1 MSALSGRRPVA
12 TVLAVCVF
20 GLLVASGAS
29 SAKSHGARAVVSSA
43 RGARAV
49 SGEPW
54 TDASQPAL
62 ARANELLAALDTDQ
76 KIQLALGN
84 FAALSSFGVPTV
96 NADDGPDGL
105 RNPGTT
111 AMPSGQALA
120 ATFDRALAFAYG
132 SVVGSEARGEG
143 LTSGSAQRWTST
155 APRWPAGS
163 QRPRGRILSWL
174 ATRQR
179 RSWPAPRVRT

>member
-1 MSALSGRRPVA
+1 MSALPGRRAVA

-20 GLLVASGAS
+20 GLLGASGAS

-54 TDASQPAL
+54 TDPSQPAL

-120 ATFDRALAFAYG
+120 ATFDR
-132 SVVGSEARGEG
+132 R
-143 LTSGSAQRWTST
+143 
-155 APRWPAGS
+155 AGV
-163 QRPRGRILSWL
+163 
-174 ATRQR
+174 
-179 RSWPAPRVRT
+179 RVRVGGGVRGAGRGL